1 MFLLFSSLP
10 VESSKQPEYT
20 PIGSLIARMYWLVI
34 GHITVLLLGIAIYT
48 NQLHYQLIFNI
59 LYVIAAVLCPVARF
73 VDIKYYKGTTTEGEP
88 STMAHWRRYSIFVA
102 AYAAPLWIA
111 VQVISRLTH
120 S

>member
-59 LYVIAAVLCPVARF
+59 LYVI
-73 VDIKYYKGTTTEGEP
+73 
-88 STMAHWRRYSIFVA
+88 RRGIMPRRA
-102 AYAAPLWIA
+102 IC
-111 VQVISRLTH
+111 
-120 S
+120 